1 MAMADSAM
9 IGAAPA
15 SLELTVLRVTP
26 RISARPACVN
36 PRCFLVI
43 LYCSGVIIITI
54 CGFFPQS

>member
-1 MAMADSAM
+1 
-9 IGAAPA
+9 
-15 SLELTVLRVTP
+15 LRVTP